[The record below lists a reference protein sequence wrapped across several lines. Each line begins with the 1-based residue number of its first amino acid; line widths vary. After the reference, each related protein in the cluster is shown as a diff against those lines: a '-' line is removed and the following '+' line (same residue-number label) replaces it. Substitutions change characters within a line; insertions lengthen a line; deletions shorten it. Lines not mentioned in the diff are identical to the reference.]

1 MLRRRLSNLSFKL
14 AIFVLIVGV
23 LPVLFVGML
32 AYNTA
37 RSVVEQ
43 QVNGYIHTMVD
54 QQGDYLDL
62 MLQQVETLID
72 NTAGDDQLWAAL
84 DDMNQS
90 VDDLTR
96 LEIEAR
102 LGNAL
107 SGYLN
112 QDGVVSIDVLTL
124 GGQHYHAG
132 ETMDFGLVDPEVI
145 RGFWQRMLAT
155 DDKIVWLGIEESLN
169 PQTNG
174 QYMVI
179 AGRLLTTIDRGT
191 TSERIAAM
199 VLVNFDPKAIFDHFQ
214 QVQVSESG
222 YFMVIDA
229 NNRLVYHPDYSQL
242 GQTVTQAF
250 AQLFADDSGTFAA
263 ELDGNRISVTYQRLA
278 RTDWLLASVV
288 PWATLRSGADNI
300 LSTMILALAVSMVLV
315 VLTAYWFS
323 QTVVSPLRRITERF
337 QKFHNAEL
345 TTADKLAVEQED
357 EVGELLRWFNVFVDS
372 LEAKKRTEQELVRA
386 KEAAEAA
393 NRAKSE
399 FLANMS
405 HEIRTPMNGI
415 IGMTNLALSTEL
427 TSEQR
432 EYLTTVQTSGQSL
445 LDVIN
450 EILDVSKVE
459 AGKLELSPAEFDL
472 RSILEDT
479 VTMLALRAHQKHLE
493 MVVEV
498 AADVPYR
505 IMSDPMRIR
514 QVLINLIGNAI
525 KFTDSGHVRV
535 TVATEPPAAQEDND
549 IILKFTVEDTGMGIP
564 PDKHATIFEPFTQ
577 VDASASRRYGGT
589 GLGLTI
595 STRLIQ
601 MMGGEI
607 WVESVLGAG
616 TTFHFTL
623 RCQLAATLPVASNSA
638 ESWLVGQRVLVVDSY
653 APSRS
658 ALARLSA
665 RFGLVI
671 TEVESAAATIALLDA
686 PSAALAP
693 FAFALIDAD
702 LPDVDGFELVHRLR
716 KRPDCPEYIFLLLNA
731 DRLHV
736 DVGRTQRAGVTGYIL
751 KPIMEER
758 LRAAFMTLRKPAAGP
773 GADSAAASAA
783 GQAALAVNDRHLVV
797 LLAEDNPV
805 NQKLAQVILK
815 KRGFTV
821 ITAGNGQEAVHAME
835 HHRFDLVLMDVQMP
849 LMDGLD
855 ATRAIRRHERA
866 MGRHTPIVAM
876 TAHAMQG
883 DRDECLAAG
892 MDDYVSKPVQSALLF
907 ATIERVLAHS
917 SSEEETDMQPPTP
930 AGDEPSEDKSSE
942 RMPQ

>member
-1 MLRRRLSNLSFKL
+1 
-14 AIFVLIVGV
+14 
-23 LPVLFVGML
+23 
-32 AYNTA
+32 
-37 RSVVEQ
+37 
-43 QVNGYIHTMVD
+43 
-54 QQGDYLDL
+54 
-62 MLQQVETLID
+62 
-72 NTAGDDQLWAAL
+72 
-84 DDMNQS
+84 
-90 VDDLTR
+90 
-96 LEIEAR
+96 
-102 LGNAL
+102 
-107 SGYLN
+107 
-112 QDGVVSIDVLTL
+112 
-124 GGQHYHAG
+124 
-132 ETMDFGLVDPEVI
+132 
-145 RGFWQRMLAT
+145 
-155 DDKIVWLGIEESLN
+155 
-169 PQTNG
+169 
-174 QYMVI
+174 
-179 AGRLLTTIDRGT
+179 
-191 TSERIAAM
+191 
-199 VLVNFDPKAIFDHFQ
+199 
-214 QVQVSESG
+214 
-222 YFMVIDA
+222 
-229 NNRLVYHPDYSQL
+229 
-242 GQTVTQAF
+242 
-250 AQLFADDSGTFAA
+250 
-263 ELDGNRISVTYQRLA
+263 
-278 RTDWLLASVV
+278 
-288 PWATLRSGADNI
+288 
-300 LSTMILALAVSMVLV
+300 
-315 VLTAYWFS
+315 LTA
-323 QTVVSPLRRITERF
+323 
-337 QKFHNAEL
+337 
-345 TTADKLAVEQED
+345 ADKLAVEQED
-357 EVGELLRWFNVFVDS
+357 EVGELVRWFNVFVDS

-386 KEAAEAA
+386 KEAAETA

-459 AGKLELSPAEFDL
+459 AGKLGLSPAEFDL
-472 RSILEDT
+472 RSTLEDT
-479 VTMLALRAHQKHLE
+479 VTMLALRAHQKRLE

-505 IMSDPMRIR
+505 MVSDPIRIR

-535 TVATEPPAAQEDND
+535 TVATEPPATERNND
-549 IILKFTVEDTGMGIP
+549 IILRFAVEDTGMGIP

-577 VDASASRRYGGT
+577 VDASATRRYGGT

-607 WVESVLGAG
+607 WVESELGAG
-616 TTFHFTL
+616 ATFHFTL
-623 RCQLAATLPVASNSA
+623 RCQLAAPPVASGNA
-638 ESWLVGQRVLVVDSY
+638 ESWLVGQRVLVVDNY

-658 ALARLSA
+658 ALARLSE
-665 RFGLVI
+665 RFGLII
-671 TEVESAAATIALLDA
+671 TEVESAAATLALLDA
-686 PSAALAP
+686 PAAALAP

-716 KRPDCPEYIFLLLNA
+716 ERPDCPEHLFLLLNA

-773 GADSAAASAA
+773 LADSVAASAA
-783 GQAALAVNDRHLVV
+783 NQSALAVNDRHLVV

-866 MGRHTPIVAM
+866 LGRHTPIVAM

-907 ATIERVLAHS
+907 ATIERVLADTS
-917 SSEEETDMQPPTP
+917 PEEVTAMQPPFGT
-930 AGDEPSEDKSSE
+930 GGETSEIKSSE
-942 RMPQ
+942 AGRP

>member
-1 MLRRRLSNLSFKL
+1 
-14 AIFVLIVGV
+14 
-23 LPVLFVGML
+23 
-32 AYNTA
+32 
-37 RSVVEQ
+37 
-43 QVNGYIHTMVD
+43 
-54 QQGDYLDL
+54 
-62 MLQQVETLID
+62 
-72 NTAGDDQLWAAL
+72 
-84 DDMNQS
+84 
-90 VDDLTR
+90 
-96 LEIEAR
+96 
-102 LGNAL
+102 
-107 SGYLN
+107 
-112 QDGVVSIDVLTL
+112 
-124 GGQHYHAG
+124 
-132 ETMDFGLVDPEVI
+132 
-145 RGFWQRMLAT
+145 
-155 DDKIVWLGIEESLN
+155 
-169 PQTNG
+169 
-174 QYMVI
+174 
-179 AGRLLTTIDRGT
+179 
-191 TSERIAAM
+191 
-199 VLVNFDPKAIFDHFQ
+199 
-214 QVQVSESG
+214 
-222 YFMVIDA
+222 
-229 NNRLVYHPDYSQL
+229 
-242 GQTVTQAF
+242 
-250 AQLFADDSGTFAA
+250 
-263 ELDGNRISVTYQRLA
+263 
-278 RTDWLLASVV
+278 
-288 PWATLRSGADNI
+288 
-300 LSTMILALAVSMVLV
+300 MILALAVSMLLV

-337 QKFHNAEL
+337 QKFHNGEL
-345 TTADKLAVEQED
+345 TAADKLAVEQED
-357 EVGELLRWFNVFVDS
+357 EVGELVRWFNVFVES
-372 LEAKKRTEQELVRA
+372 LEAKQRIEQELVRA
-386 KEAAEAA
+386 KDAAEAA

-472 RSILEDT
+472 RSTLEDT

-505 IMSDPMRIR
+505 MVSDPMRIR

-535 TVATEPPAAQEDND
+535 TVATEPPATTGDTD
-549 IILKFTVEDTGMGIP
+549 IVLKFTVEDTGMGIP
-564 PDKHATIFEPFTQ
+564 PDKHVTIFEPFTQ
-577 VDASASRRYGGT
+577 VDASATRRYGGT

-595 STRLIQ
+595 STRLIE

-607 WVESVLGAG
+607 WVESELGTG

-623 RCQLAATLPVASNSA
+623 RCQSAATLPVASNNA
-638 ESWLVGQRVLVVDSY
+638 EGWLVGQQVLVVDNY
-653 APSRS
+653 APSRG

-671 TEVESAAATIALLDA
+671 TEVESAAAAITLLDT
-686 PSAALAP
+686 PGAALAP

-702 LPDVDGFELVHRLR
+702 LPEVDGFELVHRLR
-716 KRPDCPEYIFLLLNA
+716 ERPDCPEYVFLLLNA

-773 GADSAAASAA
+773 GADSVAASAA
-783 GQAALAVNDRHLVV
+783 WQPALAVNDRHLVV

-821 ITAGNGQEAVHAME
+821 ITAANGQEAVLAME

-907 ATIERVLAHS
+907 ATIERVLADTS
-917 SSEEETDMQPPTP
+917 LAEETTMQPPLLP
-930 AGDEPSEDKSSE
+930 GDETSENKRSE
-942 RMPQ
+942 GGRP